1 MGRHER
7 ELGQDVGRIATA
19 LEGAGSSRARDTSK
33 ARSTKLPLLAMIP
46 LWLGGSTS
54 ASEKARRRRR
64 AFPITGYVGPNG
76 GGKSLAMVHDTIPSL
91 RAGRL
96 VLSTVALLDMATGL
110 PHPAYVPLT
119 NFDQLLLAKNCD
131 VLMDEV
137 TGIANSRD
145 SSKLPPAV
153 QNLLV
158 QLRRRDVVL
167 RWTAPNWSRADKI
180 IREVTQGVVECR
192 GYFPGAPLPAEG
204 ESGVRLWAPN
214 RLFSFSLYD
223 TIDFDDWT
231 TGKRDKLP
239 PLTRQWFKGVGS
251 DAFASYDTMD
261 SVALVTHSDADNQCT
276 GCGHK
281 KRVQYC
287 ACDKVNEPRLR
298 PLLDLAPAVSEVEG
312 LFDLGAAPAVFA
324 ARTSVLIDNTEEPP
338 A

>member
-1 MGRHER
+1 
-7 ELGQDVGRIATA
+7 
-19 LEGAGSSRARDTSK
+19 
-33 ARSTKLPLLAMIP
+33 
-46 LWLGGSTS
+46 
-54 ASEKARRRRR
+54 
-64 AFPITGYVGPNG
+64 
-76 GGKSLAMVHDTIPSL
+76 MVHDSLPSL

-96 VLSTVALLDMATGL
+96 VLSTVALLDQATGL

-119 NFDQLLLAKNCD
+119 SFDQLLLAKNCD

-192 GYFPGAPLPAEG
+192 GYFPGAPLPSEG
-204 ESGVRLWAPN
+204 SSGVRLWAPN

-239 PLTRQWFKGVGS
+239 PLSRQWFKGIGS
-251 DAFASYDTMD
+251 DAFASYDTLD
-261 SVALVTHSDADNQCT
+261 SVALVTHSDAENQCT

-281 KRVQYC
+281 KRVEYC
-287 ACDKVNEPRLR
+287 ACDRVNDSRKIR
-298 PLLDLAPAVSEVEG
+298 PAAVLVPSE
-312 LFDLGAAPAVFA
+312 AA
-324 ARTSVLIDNTEEPP
+324 LIPVSSHKPETPP